1 MQFLKDHPNLNRLID
16 RATTK
21 ARVAQNP
28 QYSHS
33 ERDEAYGLLRVE
45 LIEQK
50 EAIKW
55 LLDKIIDL
63 AAEIDSLEN
72 ALEYEDE

>member
-1 MQFLKDHPNLNRLID
+1 MRKDEM
-16 RATTK
+16 K
-21 ARVAQNP
+21 MRVAAI
-28 QYSHS
+28 Y
-33 ERDEAYGLLRVE
+33 EKVDDVRVE

-63 AAEIDSLEN
+63 AAEVDTLEVD
-72 ALEYEDE
+72 LECEDE

>member
-1 MQFLKDHPNLNRLID
+1 MIKDEMK
-16 RATTK
+16 T
-21 ARVAQNP
+21 RVSAI
-28 QYSHS
+28 Y
-33 ERDEAYGLLRVE
+33 EKVDDVRVE

-63 AAEIDSLEN
+63 AAEVDSLEMD
-72 ALEYEDE
+72 LECEDE

>member
-28 QYSHS
+28 QYGHQSRS
-33 ERDEAYGLLRVE
+33 EAYGLLRGICE
-45 LIEQK
+45 
-50 EAIKW
+50 
-55 LLDKIIDL
+55 
-63 AAEIDSLEN
+63 
-72 ALEYEDE
+72 ALEALGYVEERNTLRNEIWARAKEGRR

>member
-1 MQFLKDHPNLNRLID
+1 MIKDELKM
-16 RATTK
+16 
-21 ARVAQNP
+21 RVAKIYENV
-28 QYSHS
+28 
-33 ERDEAYGLLRVE
+33 DDVRVE

-63 AAEIDSLEN
+63 AAEVDSLQED
-72 ALEYEDE
+72 LEFEDE